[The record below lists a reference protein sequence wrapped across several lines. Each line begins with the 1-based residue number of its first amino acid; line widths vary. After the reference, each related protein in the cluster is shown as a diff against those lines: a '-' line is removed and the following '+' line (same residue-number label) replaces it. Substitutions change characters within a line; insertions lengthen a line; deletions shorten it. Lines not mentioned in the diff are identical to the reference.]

1 MYIQINIRI
10 LNKLIKHWGLDKNNE
25 MTVCPVISLFKGWTV
40 ITELFGVMDHE
51 FFSGYFYHRVVTVR
65 INDTYIYLPALF
77 YLLHNN
83 IVISK
88 ADAHKHHNVSQ
99 CHRKQS
105 FCLDTSWTAAWPFSD
120 TRCPSHTQSMCV
132 YTIPHHT
139 STVLTQFLAFGV
151 LFLVSDDEVISEWQL
166 LSAEASQP
174 GSRHGIDPRHVFNC
188 TMTHFFPYLLHQRLL
203 CPPILTPFLHRP
215 KPTG

>member
-65 INDTYIYLPALF
+65 INNTYIYLPALF

-83 IVISK
+83 II
-88 ADAHKHHNVSQ
+88 KHQTQTSQRQSVSQ
-99 CHRKQS
+99 EAELLSGHQ
-105 FCLDTSWTAAWPFSD
+105 LDRSVAFLRHALSLSYAEYLCIYYP
-120 TRCPSHTQSMCV
+120 PSHLNG
-132 YTIPHHT
+132 PH
-139 STVLTQFLAFGV
+139 TVPCFWGFIFSVRWRSDIRMTA
-151 LFLVSDDEVISEWQL
+151 LVSRGQPAWQQTWHW
-166 LSAEASQP
+166 SQ
-174 GSRHGIDPRHVFNC
+174 
-188 TMTHFFPYLLHQRLL
+188 TRL
-203 CPPILTPFLHRP
+203 
-215 KPTG
+215 